1 MSVIVGRA
9 LPDARDGLKPVHR
22 RILYAMHGLNLAPTT
37 PHRKCAR
44 VVGEVL
50 GKYHPHGDTAVY
62 DALVRLAQPFN
73 ARTPLVDGHGNFG
86 SLDADPPAA
95 MRYTECRLRG
105 AAADVL
111 LKDLGAGTVDFA
123 PNFDG
128 SAEEPTVLPAR
139 LPLLLINGAAGIAV
153 GIATRIPPH
162 NVGEVAA
169 AVAHLVDHPEASTK
183 DLMRFVPGP
192 DFPTAGVILGGDG
205 VREAYETGRGPIT
218 VRGTAFIEGGG
229 VAPAKKTRR
238 KGAAAAAATRDS
250 DDDDEATPS
259 ASSSSASTRARIVI
273 TELPYQTSK
282 AGFVAR
288 VAELV
293 DAGTLAGVAD
303 VRDESDRSGTRV
315 VVDVRRGASP
325 DVVLASLYKATGLQS
340 RFSVNMVALVN
351 GTPRTLSL
359 RDALAAFIEFRKTVI
374 ERRAAHD
381 LAKAKAR
388 AHIVAGL
395 LLAMADMDAV
405 VATIRGAADGAAAAV
420 ALKQSHGL
428 SSDQADAVLAMAL
441 RRLTT
446 LETGK
451 LQSEADELSA
461 TIADL
466 TALLADPARVAAVV
480 KREASD
486 AAAKHGDARRT
497 ALALSD
503 DGTVDDAALVP
514 DGESIVFVSRR
525 GFVKRMP
532 ADTFAQQA
540 RGGRGKVGARL
551 RGDGD
556 GAADVLAVRNHDTLL
571 FFTRDGGVHSVVA
584 YAVPEASRGAAGT
597 PLTRLINVPRGD
609 AVAAL
614 LAERD
619 FSPDDALLLL
629 TRNALV
635 KRTALDQFRAVR
647 RPGTFAVKLREGTDD
662 ELVWVARAPAGSKAL
677 IAASDGQALMFAA
690 DSLRS
695 SSRSSTGVAAMKLS
709 PGASLVGM
717 VVLPPDGSV
726 RVGAGGDVAAAVPT
740 TPSSKNG
747 PSVLFVTK
755 RGQAKRVP
763 VNAFRD
769 MRRNGAGVRAI
780 KLDEGDALAA
790 LLPAP
795 DAAGTDLLVGTEAGI
810 MLRVAAADVPAASRG
825 ARGVRLVKLGEGDA
839 VATVTALTAD
849 DEPGGIVG
857 GGGSGGATA
866 VAARTAAAAAAA
878 TALATLP
885 KAKAKATAYQVF
897 CEATRA
903 AVVADL
909 GKGAKVRPQDV
920 LKELAARWRAMED
933 QDKDKW
939 R

>member
-169 AVAHLVDHPEASTK
+169 AVTHLVDNPEASTK

-192 DFPTAGVILGGDG
+192 DFPTGGVILGGDG

-229 VAPAKKTRR
+229 AAPAKKTRR
-238 KGAAAAAATRDS
+238 KGAAAVATRDS
-250 DDDDEATPS
+250 DDDDDAAAPS
-259 ASSSSASTRARIVI
+259 ASSSASTRARIVI
-273 TELPYQTSK
+273 TELPYQISK

-359 RDALAAFIEFRKTVI
+359 RDALAAFIDFRKTVI

-405 VATIRGAADGAAAAV
+405 VATIRGATDGAAAAA
-420 ALKQSHGL
+420 ALKRTHGL

-451 LQSEADELSA
+451 LQAEADELAA

-480 KREASD
+480 KREAAE

-503 DGTVDDAALVP
+503 DGTVDAAALVP

-584 YAVPEASRGAAGT
+584 YAVPEASRGATGT

-635 KRTALDQFRAVR
+635 KRTALDQFKAVR
-647 RPGTFAVKLREGTDD
+647 RTGTFAVKMREGTDD

-726 RVGAGGDVAAAVPT
+726 RVGAGCDVAAVVPT
-740 TPSSKNG
+740 TSQNG

-763 VNAFRD
+763 VDAFRD

-780 KLDEGDALAA
+780 KLDDGDALAA

-795 DAAGTDLLVGTEAGI
+795 DAAGTDLLVGTGAGI

-849 DEPGGIVG
+849 AEPGGIVG
-857 GGGSGGATA
+857 GGGAGGATA

-878 TALATLP
+878 SAPDTPP
-885 KAKAKATAYQVF
+885 KPKFKKTAYMVF
-897 CEATRA
+897 SEATRA

-909 GKGAKVRPQDV
+909 GKGAKAQDV
-920 LKELAARWRAMED
+920 MRELAARWRAMD
-933 QDKDKW
+933 DKDKDKW